1 LKLNNTR
8 STESAT
14 YKLLLNPSQE
24 WITKG
29 IYEYCG
35 ETSDPTGEKREA
47 ADKIYR
53 HLLKSGLPLEPMEIN
68 QTLG

>member
-47 ADKIYR
+47 ADKI
-53 HLLKSGLPLEPMEIN
+53 
-68 QTLG
+68 